1 MEFVLLL
8 VVMAGAAFAMYQP
21 LRRGAEPERDA
32 AVAELAAAKQAK
44 LREIHE
50 AELDFRT
57 GKLSQPDW
65 RSLDRSLRHEA
76 ADLLRRLDAAQGV
89 EHPG

>member
-1 MEFVLLL
+1 VEFALLL
-8 VVMAGAAFAMYQP
+8 AVMAGAALVMYQP
-21 LRRGAEPERDA
+21 LRRGAEPERDE
-32 AVAELAAAKQAK
+32 AVAELAAAKHAK

-57 GKLSQPDW
+57 GKLSRADW
-65 RSLDRSLRHEA
+65 RTLDRSLRREA
-76 ADLLRRLDAAQGV
+76 AEVLRRLDAAQGV